1 MTSAG
6 AGESEGKEMSD
17 TAERYSLASDTYY
30 LGQAVFENPDR
41 VRARRRRLILI
52 LLGYLVAIT
61 AGIFVF
67 AAVSNWHFAE
77 VWRYEAVGL
86 LGATVGTAE
95 LLSRYR
101 DAPSWVLLSFP
112 GVIYIAINVGAALL
126 ALGVIQ
132 AFNWQF
138 GAKGDAVAATQVLV
152 AGLGAMA
159 LFRSSLL
166 TVKVGNDDVGI
177 GPSSVLTVLMAASDR
192 SADRLRA
199 ADRAGRVKEI
209 MENVSYEKAQD
220 ALPTVAVALMQNLS
234 AADVAA
240 LDTEL
245 QGLKSKPLPDNT
257 KALLLGLKITD
268 MVSTEVLGA
277 AKNSL
282 GKSILCTRHAPAPD
296 HSPAADGVPET
307 ADRSE
312 TAGGDTSRPPR
323 SRHAFGRL
331 VPNPADT

>member
-1 MTSAG
+1 V
-6 AGESEGKEMSD
+6 SD
-17 TAERYSLASDTYY
+17 VADRYSLASDTYY
-30 LGQAVFENPDR
+30 LGQAVFENPDK
-41 VRARRRRLILI
+41 VRARRKRLILI
-52 LLGYLVAIT
+52 LLAYLIFIT

-67 AAVSNWHFAE
+67 AAVFNWHFDQ

-112 GVIYIAINVGAALL
+112 GVIYILINVGAALL
-126 ALGVIQ
+126 ALCVIQ
-132 AFNWQF
+132 AFDWDF
-138 GAKGDAVAATQVLV
+138 GATGDAVAATQVLV

-166 TVKVGNDDVGI
+166 TVKVGDDDVGI
-177 GPSSVLTVLMAASDR
+177 GPSSVLSVLMAASDR
-192 SADRLRA
+192 AADRLRA
-199 ADRAGRVKEI
+199 SDRAGRVTDI

-234 AADVAA
+234 AADVTA
-240 LDTEL
+240 LDMKL
-245 QGLKSKPLPDNT
+245 QGLKSQQLPDGT

-268 MVSTEVLGA
+268 MVSTEVLAA
-277 AKNSL
+277 AKKSL
-282 GKSILCTRHAPAPD
+282 GDSILREDYTSPTPPAEEPTTAPATN
-296 HSPAADGVPET
+296 GEPEI

-312 TAGGDTSRPPR
+312 LAAAASGPPGSRYASEDLPQTPQTPDP
-323 SRHAFGRL
+323 S
-331 VPNPADT
+331 D

>member
-1 MTSAG
+1 
-6 AGESEGKEMSD
+6 MSD
-17 TAERYSLASDTYY
+17 VAERYGLASDTYY
-30 LGQAVFENPDR
+30 LGQAVFEDPER
-41 VRARRRRLILI
+41 VRTRRRRLILI
-52 LLGYLVAIT
+52 LLAYLLVVT
-61 AGIFVF
+61 VGIFVLTAIF
-67 AAVSNWHFAE
+67 HWHFDQ

-112 GVIYIAINVGAALL
+112 GVIYIAINVGASLL

-132 AFNWQF
+132 AFDWTF
-138 GAKGDAVAATQVLV
+138 GATGDAVAATQVLV

-166 TVKVGNDDVGI
+166 TVKVGDDDVGI
-177 GPSSVLTVLMAASDR
+177 GPSSVLSVLMAASDR

-199 ADRAGRVKEI
+199 ADRAGRVKDI
-209 MENVSYEKAQD
+209 MDDVSYEKAQD

-240 LDTEL
+240 LRNEL
-245 QGLKSKPLPDNT
+245 QGLKSEPLPDNT

-277 AKNSL
+277 AKRSL
-282 GKSILCTRHAPAPD
+282 GKSILCSADPPKHDHAAPARNGEPKNRERAEIAASVIDGPPGSRYASEDMPQTPQTPD
-296 HSPAADGVPET
+296 
-307 ADRSE
+307 
-312 TAGGDTSRPPR
+312 PP
-323 SRHAFGRL
+323 S
-331 VPNPADT
+331 